1 MKFSFFE
8 SPAERHLRKSHD
20 YLADAK
26 RKRVEH
32 EAASERYRAK
42 TDLYA
47 QRIGRIESEIS

>member
-8 SPAERHLRKSHD
+8 SPAERHLRKSRD

-42 TDLYA
+42 TELYDLA
-47 QRIGRIESEIS
+47 PEKRIPC